1 VTAAGAGSRRS
12 RRGLAGLLAALAVS
26 ETGTRLSAI
35 ALPWFVLV
43 TTGSTV
49 RTGLVGFCEIAPY
62 VLVKFLGGPV
72 LDRIGPRRVSIS
84 ADALSAVAT
93 ACIPVLHAAGALP
106 MWLLLVLVAVVG
118 AARGPGDAAKDVM
131 IPDAAQDAQV
141 PLERATGLT
150 GTVNRL
156 AVTVGPGVAGVLI
169 AVLGPLP
176 AVAFDAA
183 TFGFGAL
190 VIAVASPRRRQLPGE
205 QHAEGSYLRRMREGL
220 GYLRSN
226 RLLRALVVM
235 VATTNFLDAAM
246 SGVLLPVWARDSGHG
261 PAAIGAAAAAL
272 GITATFASIAAA
284 SLAHRLPRRVTYLA
298 GYALGGAPRFLVLVT
313 GAPLW
318 AVLATFAVS
327 GLGLGFI
334 NPIIGAVIYEQIPRP
349 LLGRV
354 IALTDSAAWAGIPVG
369 GLAGGLLIAAAGL
382 SPVLV
387 IFGLA
392 YLLVTTT
399 AGLRP
404 EWADMDRARGSSFA
418 RPGRRQRSG
427 RRPEDG
433 SPARSATNL

>member
-1 VTAAGAGSRRS
+1 
-12 RRGLAGLLAALAVS
+12 
-26 ETGTRLSAI
+26 
-35 ALPWFVLV
+35 
-43 TTGSTV
+43 
-49 RTGLVGFCEIAPY
+49 
-62 VLVKFLGGPV
+62 
-72 LDRIGPRRVSIS
+72 
-84 ADALSAVAT
+84 
-93 ACIPVLHAAGALP
+93 

-131 IPDAAQDAQV
+131 IPDAAKDAQV
-141 PLERATGLT
+141 PLVRATGLT

-169 AVLGPLP
+169 AVL
-176 AVAFDAA
+176 
-183 TFGFGAL
+183 
-190 VIAVASPRRRQLPGE
+190 
-205 QHAEGSYLRRMREGL
+205 
-220 GYLRSN
+220 
-226 RLLRALVVM
+226 
-235 VATTNFLDAAM
+235 
-246 SGVLLPVWARDSGHG
+246 
-261 PAAIGAAAAAL
+261 IGAAAAAL

-327 GLGLGFI
+327 GLGPGFI

-387 IFGLA
+387 ISGLA

-404 EWADMDRARGSSFA
+404 EWADMDRARGSNSA
-418 RPGRRQRSG
+418 RPGRGQRTG

-433 SPARSATNL
+433 SPARSATSL